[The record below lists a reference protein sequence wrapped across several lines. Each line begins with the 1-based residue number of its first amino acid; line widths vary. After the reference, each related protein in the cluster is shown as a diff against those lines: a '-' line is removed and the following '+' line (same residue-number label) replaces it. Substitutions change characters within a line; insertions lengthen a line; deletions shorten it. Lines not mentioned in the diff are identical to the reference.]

1 MIISLFKSTYQ
12 NYYTGVTKHIKIHN
26 LTNHRIIFV
35 FHELEIIIQIL
46 NVYVYYGC
54 ILKNK
59 CRYHTFPI
67 AVSLASPFTHTF
79 VQLNNEHDTKDPD
92 TINDSMF
99 IELFSV
105 QCISVLTRLSIH
117 NFHVR
122 GFYFLPKNTI
132 QWHVRFMIYDKFFRQ
147 LSKLK

>member
-59 CRYHTFPI
+59 CQYLHP
-67 AVSLASPFTHTF
+67 V
-79 VQLNNEHDTKDPD
+79 
-92 TINDSMF
+92 
-99 IELFSV
+99 
-105 QCISVLTRLSIH
+105 
-117 NFHVR
+117 
-122 GFYFLPKNTI
+122 
-132 QWHVRFMIYDKFFRQ
+132 
-147 LSKLK
+147 